1 MKKALTVIL
10 LLAAILLLF
19 NTALCAS
26 AYTPARAEVAVE
38 IRLGGTAVII
48 PEVNCPIPDK
58 TELRLED
65 GEVGRFNIQFTEP
78 GVYTYTV
85 KTVPDTRNLDFDSTV
100 YTVKVYVTDE
110 NGNLS
115 AVTVVYANGV
125 KYAGE
130 PESGISP
137 NSIVFD
143 NTVPEQG
150 SDGSPDVILFRNTEP
165 EQEETTSQGGNP
177 VPAVIPPFPVPVT
190 PVRPETTTPPG
201 GNTPPSPETPTSPGG
216 TNRPDAP
223 EGTTAPEGI
232 GIPETEDNNSAP
244 PDKSNPKTSDDTGME
259 MYFLIAMI
267 ASAGLLVLSIIYAA
281 DCRKLIK
288 SKKNSSRTDS

>member
-38 IRLGGTAVII
+38 IRHGGTAVII

-78 GVYTYTV
+78 GIYTYTV
-85 KTVPDTRNLDFDSTV
+85 KTVPDSRNLDIDSTV
-100 YTVKVYVTDE
+100 YTVIIYVTDE
-110 NGNLS
+110 NGTLK
-115 AVTVVYANGV
+115 AVKLIYAGGE
-125 KYAGE
+125 KYAG
-130 PESGISP
+130 
-137 NSIVFD
+137 
-143 NTVPEQG
+143 EQG

-201 GNTPPSPETPTSPGG
+201 GNTPPSPETPSSPGG

-223 EGTTAPEGI
+223 EGTTAPEGT

>member
-26 AYTPARAEVAVE
+26 AYTPAAAEVAVE
-38 IRLGGTAVII
+38 IRHGGTAVII

-78 GVYTYTV
+78 GIYTYTV
-85 KTVPDTRNLDFDSTV
+85 KTVPDSRNLDIDSTV
-100 YTVKVYVTDE
+100 YTVIIYVTDE
-110 NGNLS
+110 NGTLK
-115 AVTVVYANGV
+115 AVKLVYAGGE
-125 KYAGE
+125 KYAG
-130 PESGISP
+130 
-137 NSIVFD
+137 
-143 NTVPEQG
+143 EQG

-223 EGTTAPEGI
+223 EGTTAPEGT

-288 SKKNSSRTDS
+288 SKKNSCRTDS

>member
-19 NTALCAS
+19 NTVLCAS

-38 IRLGGTAVII
+38 IRHGGTAVII

-78 GVYTYTV
+78 GIYTYTV
-85 KTVPDTRNLDFDSTV
+85 KTVPDSRNLDIDSMV
-100 YTVKVYVTDE
+100 YTVIIYVTDE
-110 NGNLS
+110 NGTLK
-115 AVTVVYANGV
+115 AVKLIYAGGE
-125 KYAGE
+125 KYAG
-130 PESGISP
+130 
-137 NSIVFD
+137 
-143 NTVPEQG
+143 EQG
-150 SDGSPDVILFRNTEP
+150 SDGSPDVILFRNTE
-165 EQEETTSQGGNP
+165 
-177 VPAVIPPFPVPVT
+177 PFPVPVT

-223 EGTTAPEGI
+223 EGTTAPEGT

>member
-1 MKKALTVIL
+1 MKKALNVIL
-10 LLAAILLLF
+10 LLAAIPLLL

-26 AYTPARAEVAVE
+26 AYTPARADIAVE
-38 IRLGGTAVII
+38 IKHGGTAVII

-58 TELRLED
+58 TELKLKD

-78 GVYTYTV
+78 GIYTYTV
-85 KTVPDTRNLDFDSTV
+85 KTVPDSRNLDIDKTV
-100 YTVKVYVTDE
+100 YTVIIYVTDE
-110 NGNLS
+110 NGTLK
-115 AVTVVYANGV
+115 AVKLIYAGGE
-125 KYAGE
+125 KYAG
-130 PESGISP
+130 
-137 NSIVFD
+137 
-143 NTVPEQG
+143 EQG

-223 EGTTAPEGI
+223 EGTTAPEGT

>member
-1 MKKALTVIL
+1 MKKVLNVIL
-10 LLAAILLLF
+10 LLAAIPLLL

-26 AYTPARAEVAVE
+26 AYTPARADIAVE
-38 IRLGGTAVII
+38 IKHGGTAVII

-58 TELRLED
+58 TELKLKD

-78 GVYTYTV
+78 GIYTYTV
-85 KTVPDTRNLDFDSTV
+85 KTVPDSRNLDFDSTV
-100 YTVKVYVTDE
+100 YTVIIYVTDE
-110 NGNLS
+110 NGTLK
-115 AVTVVYANGV
+115 AVKLVYAGDV

-130 PESGISP
+130 P
-137 NSIVFD
+137 
-143 NTVPEQG
+143 G

-165 EQEETTSQGGNP
+165 EEEETTSQGGNP
-177 VPAVIPPFPVPVT
+177 VPAVIPPVPGLIIPVI
-190 PVRPETTTPPG
+190 PEITTAPG

-223 EGTTAPEGI
+223 EGTTAPEGT

-259 MYFLIAMI
+259 MYFLVAMV

-288 SKKNSSRTDS
+288 SKENSSRTDS

>member
-10 LLAAILLLF
+10 LLAATLLLF
-19 NTALCAS
+19 NAALCAS
-26 AYTPARAEVAVE
+26 AYTPTTAEVAVE
-38 IRLGGTAVII
+38 IRHGGTAVII

-78 GVYTYTV
+78 GIYTYTV
-85 KTVPDTRNLDFDSTV
+85 KTVPDSRNLDIDKTV
-100 YTVKVYVTDE
+100 YTVIIYVTDE
-110 NGNLS
+110 DGTLT
-115 AVTVVYANGV
+115 AVKLFYAGGA

-130 PESGISP
+130 P
-137 NSIVFD
+137 
-143 NTVPEQG
+143 G

-165 EQEETTSQGGNP
+165 EEEETTSQGGNP

-190 PVRPETTTPPG
+190 PVRPETTTAPG

-223 EGTTAPEGI
+223 EGTTASEGT
-232 GIPETEDNNSAP
+232 GIPETEDNNPSP

>member
-10 LLAAILLLF
+10 LLVAILLLF

-26 AYTPARAEVAVE
+26 AYTPAAAEVAVE
-38 IRLGGTAVII
+38 IRHGGTAVII

-78 GVYTYTV
+78 GIYTYTV
-85 KTVPDTRNLDFDSTV
+85 KTVPDSRHLDIDSTV
-100 YTVKVYVTDE
+100 YTVIIYVTDE
-110 NGNLS
+110 NGTLK
-115 AVTVVYANGV
+115 AVKLIYAGGE
-125 KYAGE
+125 KYAG
-130 PESGISP
+130 
-137 NSIVFD
+137 
-143 NTVPEQG
+143 EQG
-150 SDGSPDVILFRNTEP
+150 SDGSPDVILFKNTEP

-223 EGTTAPEGI
+223 EGTTAPEGT

>member
-10 LLAAILLLF
+10 LLTAITMMF

-26 AYTPARAEVAVE
+26 AYTPARAQVAVE
-38 IRLGGTAVII
+38 IRHGGTAVII

-78 GVYTYTV
+78 GIYTYTV
-85 KTVPDTRNLDFDSTV
+85 KTVPDSRNLDIDSTI
-100 YTVKVYVTDE
+100 YTVIIYVTDE
-110 NGNLS
+110 NGTLK
-115 AVTVVYANGV
+115 AVKLIYAGGE
-125 KYAGE
+125 KYAG
-130 PESGISP
+130 
-137 NSIVFD
+137 
-143 NTVPEQG
+143 EQG
-150 SDGSPDVILFRNTEP
+150 SDGSPDVILFKNTEP

-177 VPAVIPPFPVPVT
+177 VPAVIPPFPVPIT
-190 PVRPETTTPPG
+190 PVRPETTTAPG

-223 EGTTAPEGI
+223 EGTTAPEGT